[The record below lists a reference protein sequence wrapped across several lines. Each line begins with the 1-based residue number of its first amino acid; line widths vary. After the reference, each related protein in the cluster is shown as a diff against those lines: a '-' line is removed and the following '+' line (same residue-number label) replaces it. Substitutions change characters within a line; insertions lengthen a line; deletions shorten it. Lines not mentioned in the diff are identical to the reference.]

1 MFYTMIGRVGTRY
14 VSRDERGEE
23 RRGGGGGG
31 EEGLE

>member
-14 VSRDERGEE
+14 VSRDERGRE
-23 RRGGGGGG
+23 RRRRGGG